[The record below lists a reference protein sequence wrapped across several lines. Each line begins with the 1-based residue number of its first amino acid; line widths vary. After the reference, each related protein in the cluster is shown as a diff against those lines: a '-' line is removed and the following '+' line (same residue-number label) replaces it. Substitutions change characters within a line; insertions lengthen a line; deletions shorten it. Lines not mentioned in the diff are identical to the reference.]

1 MLKNLF
7 PLLLASLL
15 GGGIAVGGVYLLTR
29 HNKVSAAPTETAF
42 VKQVSNTNFGAAS
55 FDFTEAAER
64 SMPTVV
70 HIRTSESDKQMQQR
84 QRQNPFGGG
93 GQNPFGSL
101 FGEDFFG
108 GMQRGPQQG
117 FGSGVIVSE
126 DGYIVTNNHVVDFG
140 DDVKVTLYDNRE
152 FPAKVVGTDKT
163 TDIAVLK
170 IDAKNLAA
178 IRYGDSDKAKVGQWV
193 LAVGNPRNLTSTV
206 TAGIISAK
214 GRDIHINQKIQGSI
228 ESFIQTDAAVNPG
241 NSGGALVNTN
251 GELVGINTA
260 IITKSGRYEG
270 YSFAVPSNLVMK
282 VIRDL
287 RDFGTAQRGV
297 LGVSIGNVTGK
308 IAESLNLPSAEGVV
322 IQRITPSGSADDA
335 GLREGDIIVGI
346 NDAKIRATPDLQEQV
361 GRYRPGNKIEIR
373 FIRDGKNQK
382 VQLTLKNR
390 GNTTDLIAANKDG
403 DGANKILQNIGFD
416 LRNLTREELR
426 RMRLQA
432 GVYVSSIT
440 VGSRAERTNM
450 DPGFVITK
458 INEQS
463 VANIEDIINILGKA
477 TGKVIL
483 EGVYENFPGEYY
495 YAFPM

>member
-42 VKQVSNTNFGAAS
+42 VKQVSNTNYGSAS

-101 FGEDFFG
+101 FGEDFLG
-108 GMQRGPQQG
+108 GMQQRGPQQG

-152 FPAKVVGTDKT
+152 FSAKVVGTDKT

-214 GRDIHINQKIQGSI
+214 GRDIHINQKTQGSI

-241 NSGGALVNTN
+241 NSGGALVDVQGN
-251 GELVGINTA
+251 LIGINTA
-260 IITKSGRYEG
+260 IASETGSYEG
-270 YSFAVPSNLVMK
+270 YSFAIPVNLLTRV
-282 VIRDL
+282 VDDL
-287 RDFGTAQRGV
+287 IKTGKSQRGY
-297 LGVSIGNVTGK
+297 LGVNYADVDAE
-308 IAESLNLPSAEGVV
+308 IA
-322 IQRITPSGSADDA
+322 
-335 GLREGDIIVGI
+335 
-346 NDAKIRATPDLQEQV
+346 
-361 GRYRPGNKIEIR
+361 
-373 FIRDGKNQK
+373 RDEK
-382 VQLTLKNR
+382 LS
-390 GNTTDLIAANKDG
+390 TT
-403 DGANKILQNIGFD
+403 Q
-416 LRNLTREELR
+416 
-426 RMRLQA
+426 
-432 GVYVSSIT
+432 GVYVQEVQSGGAAQYAGVLPGDVIT
-440 VGSRAERTNM
+440 QVNGQEIKNGAELKEKVGSAKVGEVVNLTINRDGTIKKIGVQLKDASSVSNRKERS
-450 DPGFVITK
+450 I
-458 INEQS
+458 QRQ
-463 VANIEDIINILGKA
+463 
-477 TGKVIL
+477 
-483 EGVYENFPGEYY
+483 
-495 YAFPM
+495 

>member
-241 NSGGALVNTN
+241 NSGGALVDVQGN
-251 GELVGINTA
+251 LIGINTA
-260 IITKSGRYEG
+260 IASETGSYEG
-270 YSFAVPSNLVMK
+270 YSFAIPVNLMTRV
-282 VIRDL
+282 VDDL
-287 RDFGTAQRGV
+287 IKTGKSQRGY
-297 LGVSIGNVTGK
+297 LGVNYADVDAE
-308 IAESLNLPSAEGVV
+308 IA
-322 IQRITPSGSADDA
+322 
-335 GLREGDIIVGI
+335 
-346 NDAKIRATPDLQEQV
+346 
-361 GRYRPGNKIEIR
+361 
-373 FIRDGKNQK
+373 RDEK
-382 VQLTLKNR
+382 LS
-390 GNTTDLIAANKDG
+390 TT
-403 DGANKILQNIGFD
+403 
-416 LRNLTREELR
+416 R
-426 RMRLQA
+426 
-432 GVYVSSIT
+432 GVYVQEVQSGGAAQYAGVLPGDVIT
-440 VGSRAERTNM
+440 QVNEQDIKNGAELKEKVGSAKVGEVVNLTINRDGTIKKIGVQLKDASSVSNRKERS
-450 DPGFVITK
+450 I
-458 INEQS
+458 QRQ
-463 VANIEDIINILGKA
+463 
-477 TGKVIL
+477 
-483 EGVYENFPGEYY
+483 
-495 YAFPM
+495 